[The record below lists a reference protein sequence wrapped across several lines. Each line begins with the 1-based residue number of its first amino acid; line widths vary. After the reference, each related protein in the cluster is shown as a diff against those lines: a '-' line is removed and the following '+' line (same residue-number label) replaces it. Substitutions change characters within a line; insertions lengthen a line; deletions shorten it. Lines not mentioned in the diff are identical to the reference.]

1 VVDINV
7 ARQLGTALNGTLLRL
22 VSVAGPMEPSAMMAA
37 ESARRDLQSNLRR
50 YDVLARR
57 YQESAVP
64 EDEQLEK
71 WVRDNYP
78 SDYVNKRYK
87 MKFVKM
93 LYRYVPFFKGKQRTE
108 DKLRQRSLLALQTFK
123 ILFNQIAVLSAE
135 MLKRSDAM
143 SVPADAEGFEDDEQ
157 AATTEALEREL
168 RIDRIV
174 DNHQKQTQQGAQRK
188 LRNKQPAARAKN
200 DQQFQQLIRKY
211 VGAMEGPRNVLMDY
225 KDDLTAVLAGADTPT
240 FNQIRRSAAS
250 VTTLAL
256 ALSRAATA
264 AKEDLQPGTYVAC
277 KGFLYMAV
285 TLTQII
291 TESASF
297 NRKQRSEM
305 QKKIKDYESKIEHGE
320 DELEGLRDEL
330 G

>member
-1 VVDINV
+1 MAEIDV
-7 ARQLGTALNGTLLRL
+7 AKQLGTAINGTLLRL
-22 VSVAGPMEPSAMMAA
+22 VSATGPMESSAMLAA

-57 YQESAVP
+57 YQESSVP

-87 MKFVKM
+87 MKFVKT

-108 DKLRQRSLLALQTFK
+108 DKLRQQSLFALQMFK

-135 MLKRSDAM
+135 MLKRSSAL
-143 SVPADAEGFEDDEQ
+143 SAPADAENFEDDEQ
-157 AATTEALEREL
+157 AVTTEALEREL

-188 LRNKQPAARAKN
+188 LRTKQPVSRARN
-200 DQQFQQLIRKY
+200 DQQFQQMIRKY
-211 VGAMEGPRNVLMDY
+211 SGAMEAPRNVLMDY
-225 KDDLTAVLAGADTPT
+225 KDDLIDALAGADTST
-240 FNQIRRSAAS
+240 FNQVRRSAAS

-297 NRKQRSEM
+297 NRTQRSEM
-305 QKKIKDYESKIEHGE
+305 QKKIKNYESKLEHGE
-320 DELEGLRDEL
+320 DELESLRDEL